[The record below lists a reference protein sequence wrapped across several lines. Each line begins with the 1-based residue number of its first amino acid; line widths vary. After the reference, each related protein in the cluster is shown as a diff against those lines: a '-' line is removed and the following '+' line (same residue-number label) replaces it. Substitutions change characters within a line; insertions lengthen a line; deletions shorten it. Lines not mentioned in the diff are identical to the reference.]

1 MLSLVVVHYSDLVL
15 VQWAHNIEYMNV
27 HMARNG
33 LPVTDGSVSVG
44 FVVCEKPSS
53 ELTLSLIH
61 I

>member
-15 VQWAHNIEYMNV
+15 VQWAHNMNIEYMNV

-53 ELTLSLIH
+53 ELTWRL
-61 I
+61 